1 MVGTFGVTM
10 VMAQQYLPGNI
21 GMASGLSIGFAIGLG
36 GVAAVFLGAVADS
49 IDLRTALFISAAAPV
64 VAARADDVAP
74 GDRGAPPAR
83 AGGGRPVADRLGRQP
98 TRSEPSVR
106 RASSSSSFRPASTPA
121 KTAGMNN
128 SYVFDIE
135 GAGTWT
141 VKVADGGVTVDEG
154 DTGGD
159 CTISTSAET
168 FEKVVKGEQN
178 PTAAY
183 MSGKL
188 KIKGDMGAA
197 MKLQKLF

>member
-1 MVGTFGVTM
+1 VSATTDFFDQLPSRVGEG
-10 VMAQQYLPGNI
+10 
-21 GMASGLSIGFAIGLG
+21 
-36 GVAAVFLGAVADS
+36 
-49 IDLRTALFISAAAPV
+49 
-64 VAARADDVAP
+64 
-74 GDRGAPPAR
+74 
-83 AGGGRPVADRLGRQP
+83 
-98 TRSEPSVR
+98 
-106 RASSSSSFRPASTPA
+106 

-141 VKVADGGVTVDEG
+141 VKVTDAGVTVDEG

-159 CTISTSAET
+159 CTISTSEET
-168 FEKVVKGEQN
+168 FEKVVNGEQN

-188 KIKGDMGAA
+188 KFKGDMGAA

>member
-1 MVGTFGVTM
+1 VSLVSEFFEK
-10 VMAQQYLPGNI
+10 LP
-21 GMASGLSIGFAIGLG
+21 SR
-36 GVAAVFLGAVADS
+36 VD
-49 IDLRTALFISAAAPV
+49 
-64 VAARADDVAP
+64 P
-74 GDRGAPPAR
+74 G
-83 AGGGRPVADRLGRQP
+83 
-98 TRSEPSVR
+98 
-106 RASSSSSFRPASTPA
+106 

-128 SYVFDIE
+128 AYVFAID

-141 VKVADGGVTVDEG
+141 VRVSDGGVTVEDG

-159 CTISTSAET
+159 CTIAASAET
-168 FEKVVKGEQN
+168 FEKVMKGEQN

>member
-1 MVGTFGVTM
+1 MSAVNEFFDG
-10 VMAQQYLPGNI
+10 LPSRVD
-21 GMASGLSIGFAIGLG
+21 A
-36 GVAAVFLGAVADS
+36 
-49 IDLRTALFISAAAPV
+49 
-64 VAARADDVAP
+64 
-74 GDRGAPPAR
+74 
-83 AGGGRPVADRLGRQP
+83 
-98 TRSEPSVR
+98 
-106 RASSSSSFRPASTPA
+106 A

-141 VKVADGGVTVDEG
+141 VKVADGAVTVDEG
-154 DTGGD
+154 DTGGE
-159 CTISTSAET
+159 CTISTSEET

>member
-1 MVGTFGVTM
+1 VSVVSEFFE
-10 VMAQQYLPGNI
+10 QLP
-21 GMASGLSIGFAIGLG
+21 SR
-36 GVAAVFLGAVADS
+36 VD
-49 IDLRTALFISAAAPV
+49 
-64 VAARADDVAP
+64 P
-74 GDRGAPPAR
+74 G
-83 AGGGRPVADRLGRQP
+83 
-98 TRSEPSVR
+98 
-106 RASSSSSFRPASTPA
+106 
-121 KTAGMNN
+121 KTAGLNN

-135 GAGTWT
+135 GAGIWT
-141 VKVADGGVTVDEG
+141 VKVADGGVTVEDG

>member
-1 MVGTFGVTM
+1 MSDAVSEFF
-10 VMAQQYLPGNI
+10 A
-21 GMASGLSIGFAIGLG
+21 GL
-36 GVAAVFLGAVADS
+36 
-49 IDLRTALFISAAAPV
+49 
-64 VAARADDVAP
+64 AARVD
-74 GDRGAPPAR
+74 
-83 AGGGRPVADRLGRQP
+83 
-98 TRSEPSVR
+98 
-106 RASSSSSFRPASTPA
+106 PA

-141 VKVADGGVTVDEG
+141 VKVADGGVTVDDG

-159 CTISTSAET
+159 CTISSSAET

>member
-1 MVGTFGVTM
+1 MSDAVSEFFAG
-10 VMAQQYLPGNI
+10 LPSRVD
-21 GMASGLSIGFAIGLG
+21 A
-36 GVAAVFLGAVADS
+36 
-49 IDLRTALFISAAAPV
+49 
-64 VAARADDVAP
+64 
-74 GDRGAPPAR
+74 
-83 AGGGRPVADRLGRQP
+83 
-98 TRSEPSVR
+98 
-106 RASSSSSFRPASTPA
+106 A

-141 VKVADGGVTVDEG
+141 VKVADGSVTVDEG

-168 FEKVVKGEQN
+168 FVKVVKGEQN

>member
-1 MVGTFGVTM
+1 VSLVSEFFEK
-10 VMAQQYLPGNI
+10 LP
-21 GMASGLSIGFAIGLG
+21 SR
-36 GVAAVFLGAVADS
+36 V
-49 IDLRTALFISAAAPV
+49 
-64 VAARADDVAP
+64 
-74 GDRGAPPAR
+74 
-83 AGGGRPVADRLGRQP
+83 
-98 TRSEPSVR
+98 EPS
-106 RASSSSSFRPASTPA
+106 

-128 SYVFDIE
+128 SYVFAIE

-141 VKVADGGVTVDEG
+141 VRVSDGGVTVEDG

-159 CTISTSAET
+159 CTIATSAET
-168 FEKVVKGEQN
+168 FEKVMKGEQN